1 MATSFQTTA
10 FSPKKKQPTAPASDS
25 TLGTTDAAARRLYET
40 QPAQPQTNKYGRKW

>member
-25 TLGTTDAAARRLYET
+25 TLGTTDAAARRLYDT
-40 QPAQPQTNKYGRKW
+40 QPAHPKMKRYGR

>member
-40 QPAQPQTNKYGRKW
+40 QEAHPKMNNHGR